1 MPDSTNIETSVIKF
15 LDSTSVPYDI
25 VEIDPDF
32 ADTAAFCEKYDFPLE
47 KSANTII
54 VASKKKSKSFTASVV
69 RATHRIDVNHV
80 VKPMMNVGKVSF
92 ARSEETA
99 ELTGMMIGGVTALA
113 LPPEIPIYVDHGLM
127 SLDYIILGGGSRSI
141 KIKISPEIFHL
152 VPNTEVV
159 EGLTA
164 SN

>member
-1 MPDSTNIETSVIKF
+1 
-15 LDSTSVPYDI
+15 
-25 VEIDPDF
+25 
-32 ADTAAFCEKYDFPLE
+32 
-47 KSANTII
+47 
-54 VASKKKSKSFTASVV
+54 
-69 RATHRIDVNHV
+69 
-80 VKPMMNVGKVSF
+80 
-92 ARSEETA
+92 
-99 ELTGMMIGGVTALA
+99 
-113 LPPEIPIYVDHGLM
+113 M